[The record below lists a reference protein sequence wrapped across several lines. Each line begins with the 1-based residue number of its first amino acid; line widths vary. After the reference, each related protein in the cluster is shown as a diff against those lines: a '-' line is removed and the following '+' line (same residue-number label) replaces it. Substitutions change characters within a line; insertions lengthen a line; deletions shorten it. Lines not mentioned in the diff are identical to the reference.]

1 MIFER
6 VIMSSEERLSGLRE
20 RVAAPFT
27 HPIGSV
33 PGPKTKLRGRR
44 FNFGVSFRPG
54 YSGSSWEGGGPKL
67 GRGWADCLS
76 IVKTLFNKNG
86 RVGPFGGPKHTI
98 SGVGCTAPLAP
109 LDLLVY
115 E

>member
-1 MIFER
+1 MIFGR
-6 VIMSSEERLSGLRE
+6 VILSSEERLSGLRE

-54 YSGSSWEGGGPKL
+54 YSGSSWEGGTK
-67 GRGWADCLS
+67 
-76 IVKTLFNKNG
+76 
-86 RVGPFGGPKHTI
+86 VGK
-98 SGVGCTAPLAP
+98 GVGR
-109 LDLLVY
+109 LLKYRENVV
-115 E
+115 